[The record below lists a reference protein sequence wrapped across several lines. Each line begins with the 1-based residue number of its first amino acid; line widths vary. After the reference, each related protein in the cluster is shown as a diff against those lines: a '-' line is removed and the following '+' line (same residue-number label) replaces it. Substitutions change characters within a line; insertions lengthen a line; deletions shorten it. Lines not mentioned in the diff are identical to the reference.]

1 MRSTTTITALSAL
14 AMLTGPRPFVSPS
27 DRLQAPD
34 ACSLLTVQQVS
45 AALGTTV
52 ESGKLLI
59 ASNPRSCGWA
69 PAGGPKIGGKK
80 VTLTLISVQ
89 SFETGKKPV
98 QGIEKSALSGVGD
111 DAVYITTPPFDTA
124 LNVKKGNSAFQIRV
138 GGFKTEEEKAIEKA
152 LAPQVLAR
160 M

>member
-1 MRSTTTITALSAL
+1 VRSTSTIAALSAL
-14 AMLTGPRPFVSPS
+14 ALVVGPRSFITRSHRS
-27 DRLQAPD
+27 QSPD
-34 ACSLLTVQQVS
+34 ACSLLTVAQVS

-52 ESGKLLI
+52 EAGKRLI
-59 ASNPRSCGWA
+59 ASDPRSCGWA

-98 QGIEKSALSGVGD
+98 QGLEKSALSGVGD

-124 LNVKKGNSAFQIRV
+124 LNVKKGNAAFQLRV

-152 LAPQVLAR
+152 LAPQVLAS